1 MNIFNSTSPKP
12 MAKDIFN
19 NTKPNSM
26 SKKKKDFLQLLLFV
40 IAFLLF
46 FVFVASNAEAKKQ
59 TQDDFKVV
67 AYHVDL
73 RVQVMP
79 MPALKA
85 MATEVAT
92 LGFNTLIMEWEGT
105 YPYKQHSIIAN
116 RYAYTPDEVK
126 DFIKHSEALGLD
138 VIPLQQNLG
147 HAEYILMH
155 PRYAYLRADKKDFS
169 QIDPTRLNE
178 ARELFTELYADMLS
192 THNSQYVHIG
202 GDETRILDCTRCKE
216 AWGKD
221 GEELGKSKLY
231 VNYMKMIAEIV
242 TAHGKTPLIWA
253 DMILHHPEAIA
264 DMPKNVI
271 YIDWNYGWDNDKFGA
286 TPVEIINK
294 YDLTF
299 WGASSIRSGPD
310 DYHIT
315 TWSKHMNN
323 QADYVAYA
331 RDAGFKG
338 MVLTSWSTSGVYG
351 YNWFHPGEIVELFP
365 LRQVYP
371 HAYPNDGYRMNVK
384 GFIAALNQ
392 EQAFVPNDFSEQYA
406 QQRFG
411 LSAAQ
416 AKKLWAI
423 LTSTTLHETVAIG
436 STAFSGVKGLTAK
449 ERRVND
455 SLRAVRTLQVELQ
468 KIVPQKNQQE
478 FAHYQMQIDFREF
491 YLSFRQIQDSVQ
503 STHFN
508 ESDKVVAIGQLE
520 KLLVRAEK
528 LNQRF
533 QSLFSGALYGS
544 EMLKLNEYRNTKIK
558 YLLERLS
565 KQR

>member
-1 MNIFNSTSPKP
+1 
-12 MAKDIFN
+12 MAKR
-19 NTKPNSM
+19 KM
-26 SKKKKDFLQLLLFV
+26 DFLLFFV
-40 IAFLLF
+40 FLVVFLLF
-46 FVFVASNAEAKKQ
+46 FVFVATNAEAKEH
-59 TQDDFKVV
+59 TVQDDFKVV

-79 MPALKA
+79 MPSLKA
-85 MATEVAT
+85 LATEVAD
-92 LGFNTLIMEWEGT
+92 LGFNTIIMEWEAT
-105 YPYKQHSIIAN
+105 YPYKQHSIISN
-116 RYAYTPDEVK
+116 RYAYTRAELK
-126 DFIKHSEALGLD
+126 DFIKHSEGLGLD

-147 HAEYILMH
+147 HAEYMLMH

-202 GDETRILDCTRCKE
+202 GDETRILDCNRCKE

-242 TAHGKTPLIWA
+242 TAQGKTPLLWA

-286 TPVEIINK
+286 TPVEIIK
-294 YDLTF
+294 KHGLTF

-315 TWSKHMNN
+315 SWSKHMNN
-323 QADYVAYA
+323 QADYIPYA
-331 RDAGFKG
+331 RAAGFKG
-338 MVLTSWSTSGVYG
+338 MVLTSWSTSGQYG
-351 YNWFHPGEIVELFP
+351 YNWFHPGEVVELFP

-371 HAYPNDGYRMNVK
+371 NAYPNDGYRMNVK

-392 EQAFVPNDFSEQYA
+392 EQTFVPKDFSEQYA

-411 LSAAQ
+411 ISPQQ
-416 AKKLWAI
+416 AKNLWAI
-423 LTSTTLHETVAIG
+423 LTSSSLRESVAVG
-436 STAFSGVKGLTAK
+436 SKAFSGKSGLTDK
-449 ERRVND
+449 ERHVNE
-455 SLRAVRTLQVELQ
+455 SLRTVRSLQSQLQ
-468 KIVPQKNQQE
+468 KIVPKKNQQE

-491 YLSFRQIQDSVQ
+491 YLSFRKIQDIVQ
-503 STHFN
+503 STSFN
-508 ESDKVVAIGQLE
+508 EKDRVFAIDQLE
-520 KLLVRAEK
+520 QLLVRAEK
-528 LNQRF
+528 LNKRF
-533 QSLFSGALYGS
+533 QSLFSGALYDS

-558 YLLERLS
+558 YLLERVS

>member
-1 MNIFNSTSPKP
+1 MNISNSTTPKPMAKNIFNSTKPKS
-12 MAKDIFN
+12 MAKRKMNF
-19 NTKPNSM
+19 
-26 SKKKKDFLQLLLFV
+26 LLFMAV
-40 IAFLLF
+40 CLLF
-46 FVFVASNAEAKKQ
+46 FVFAFSNVQAKNNDK
-59 TQDDFKVV
+59 DDFTVV

-85 MATEVAT
+85 LATEVAD
-92 LGFNTLIMEWEGT
+92 LGFNTIIMEWEAT
-105 YPYKQHSIIAN
+105 YPYKQHSIISN
-116 RYAYTPDEVK
+116 RYAYTRVEVE
-126 DFIKHSEALGLD
+126 DFIKHSEGLGLD

-178 ARELFTELYADMLS
+178 ARELFTELYTDMLS
-192 THNSQYVHIG
+192 THKSQYVHIG
-202 GDETRILDCTRCKE
+202 GDETRILDCNRCKK

-242 TAHGKTPLIWA
+242 TAQGKTPLIWA
-253 DMILHHPEAIA
+253 DMILHHPDAIA

-294 YDLTF
+294 YNLTF

-323 QADYVAYA
+323 QADYVTYA
-331 RDAGFKG
+331 REAGFKG
-338 MVLTSWSTSGVYG
+338 MVLTSWSTSGQYG
-351 YNWFHPGEIVELFP
+351 YNWFHPGEVVELFP

-371 HAYPNDGYRMNVK
+371 HAYPNDGYRMNVQ
-384 GFIAALNQ
+384 GFITALKQ
-392 EQAFVPNDFSEQYA
+392 EQAFVPKDFSEQYA

-411 LSAAQ
+411 LSAQQ
-416 AKKLWAI
+416 AKRLWAI
-423 LTSTTLHETVAIG
+423 LTSTTLHEAVAIG
-436 STAFSGVKGLTAK
+436 SKAFSGVKGLTDK
-449 ERRVND
+449 ERHVGE
-455 SLRAVRTLQVELQ
+455 SLKAVRNLQSQLH

-491 YLSFRQIQDSVQ
+491 YLSFRQIQDLVQ
-503 STHFN
+503 STSFN
-508 ESDKVVAIGQLE
+508 EKERVAAIDQLE
-520 KLLVRAEK
+520 QLLARADK
-528 LNQRF
+528 LNKRF
-533 QSLFSGALYGS
+533 QLLFTGALYDS
-544 EMLKLNEYRNTKIK
+544 EMTKLNEYRNTKIK
-558 YLLERLS
+558 YLLQRLS

>member
-1 MNIFNSTSPKP
+1 MNISNGKTPKPMARNIFNSK
-12 MAKDIFN
+12 
-19 NTKPNSM
+19 NSKGKGQLYF
-26 SKKKKDFLQLLLFV
+26 SLKLAVLLLF
-40 IAFLLF
+40 A
-46 FVFVASNAEAKKQ
+46 VFYFSSAEAKNNDKG
-59 TQDDFKVV
+59 DFKVI

-85 MATEVAT
+85 MAKEVAS

-105 YPYKQHSIIAN
+105 YPFEKHSIISN
-116 RYAYTPDEVK
+116 RYAYTRSEVE
-126 DFIKHSEALGLD
+126 DFINHSEGLGLD

-169 QIDPTRLNE
+169 QFDPTRLNE
-178 ARELFTELYADMLS
+178 ARELFTELYSDMLS
-192 THNSQYVHIG
+192 SHKSQYVHIG
-202 GDETRILDCTRCKE
+202 GDETRILDCNRCKK

-242 TAHGKTPLIWA
+242 TAQGKTPLIWA
-253 DMILHHPEAIA
+253 DMVLHHPEAIA

-315 TWSKHMNN
+315 SWDYHMNN
-323 QADYVAYA
+323 QKDYVSYA
-331 RDAGFKG
+331 REAGFKG
-338 MVLTSWSTSGVYG
+338 MVLTSWSTSGQYG
-351 YNWFHPGEIVELFP
+351 YNWFHPGEVVELFP

-371 HAYPNDGYRMNVK
+371 HAYPNDGFRMNVK
-384 GFIAALNQ
+384 AFIAALNS
-392 EQAFVPNDFSEQYA
+392 EQSFVPQDFSEQYA
-406 QQRFG
+406 QDRFG
-411 LSAAQ
+411 LSIQ
-416 AKKLWAI
+416 ESSKLWAI
-423 LTSTTLHETVAIG
+423 LTSTRLREKVVVG
-436 STAFSGVKGLTAK
+436 SQAFSGVKGLT
-449 ERRVND
+449 D
-455 SLRAVRTLQVELQ
+455 SKRNIGESLKAVRVLQSELAQ
-468 KIVPQKNQQE
+468 IVPKKNQQE
-478 FAHYQMQIDFREF
+478 FSHYQMQVDFREF
-491 YLSFRQIQDSVQ
+491 YLSFRQIQDLVQ
-503 STHFN
+503 STSFN
-508 ESDKVVAIGQLE
+508 EKDKAVAIKQLD
-520 KLLVRAEK
+520 KLLIRADE
-528 LNQRF
+528 LNKRF
-533 QSLFSGALYGS
+533 QLLFSGALYDS
-544 EMLKLNEYRNTKIK
+544 EMVKLNKYRNTKIK